1 MPKPVLIY
9 GICGEGLGHAAR
21 AYALIERLEQDFEVH
36 ILTSGDAYEFFSGLE
51 YPHLHLV
58 GGIRFVKQGQSID
71 WAASILHCFKFVA
84 NGRTHL
90 QQATAIWETI
100 RPDVAITDF
109 EPLVPRIALRNK
121 IPVLAIDNQSKIS
134 HCQLKDLPRGLRIYQ
149 AMITPLI
156 EWMVPRSIPRVV
168 SCFHPEFCIPK
179 KKLRAIVGPLIRSAI
194 TRLQPTD
201 QGFVLVYYK
210 EVLGERLLQA
220 TKELKMPTVVFGGM
234 HLAHRWPDFEFRPH
248 GTGFAEALAACSI
261 LVCPA
266 GNQLLGEA
274 RFFGKRTICFPQKG
288 QHEQGINAF
297 YMEKVGLGT
306 AVWDPAKLRPDSLDA
321 INSLTTT
328 PYHCNEVEKV
338 VQMIFSLL
346 TSG

>member
-1 MPKPVLIY
+1 MSKPVLIY

-21 AYALIERLEQDFEVH
+21 AYALIERLERDAEVH
-36 ILTSGDAYEFFSGLE
+36 IVTSGDAFDFFSGLG

-58 GGIRFVKQGQSID
+58 GGIRFVKKGQSIS
-71 WAASILHCFKFVA
+71 WAASTLHCFKFVA
-84 NGRTHL
+84 SGNTHL
-90 QQATAIWETI
+90 RQASAIWDAI

-109 EPLVPRIALRNK
+109 EPLVPRIAQRNNT
-121 IPVLAIDNQSKIS
+121 PVLAIDNQSKIS

-149 AMITPLI
+149 AIITPLI

-179 KKLRAIVGPLIRSAI
+179 KELRAVVGPLIRSAI
-194 TRLQPTD
+194 TSLQPTD
-201 QGFVLVYYK
+201 QGFALVYYK
-210 EVLGERLLQA
+210 EVVGERLLQA
-220 TKELKMPTVVFGGM
+220 AKELKLPTIVFGGM
-234 HLAHRWPDFEFRPH
+234 HHAHRWPDFEFKPH
-248 GTGFAEALAACSI
+248 GTGFAEALASCSI

-288 QHEQGINAF
+288 QYEQGINAF

-306 AVWDPAKLRPDSLDA
+306 AVWDPSDLGLDA
-321 INSLTTT
+321 VKRLSALAPAPTM
-328 PYHCNEVEKV
+328 CNEVEKV
-338 VQMIFSLL
+338 AQMILTLL
-346 TSG
+346 KKG